1 MYLALLRT
9 LEGLDPSAAHSTVLL
24 RPVKAFLR
32 SRLDTI
38 ACLMRMLL
46 KDGMG
51 RWGVSVRMTWGPW
64 SIRHRRR
71 TIARVPAA
79 VFGGLQAR
87 HSRVMPTPWLKWR
100 ATAA

>member
-32 SRLDTI
+32 SRPDTI

-51 RWGVSVRMTWGPW
+51 RWGVSVRMRLGTLEH
-64 SIRHRRR
+64 SALAQDDC
-71 TIARVPAA
+71 ARAGCRIWWAA
-79 VFGGLQAR
+79 GEAQ
-87 HSRVMPTPWLKWR
+87 
-100 ATAA
+100 